1 MPNHVA
7 NHISLQGDP
16 EKIRSMLEAIQSDEL
31 GVGSVDFNKI
41 IPMPKS
47 LNIEAG
53 SRTDRGLKAYRDFIE
68 VYTFGRSADDTLK
81 ALENIPAESEK
92 VFLRQRTD
100 IRREE
105 WELGKT
111 AWNNIRQFG
120 TPTWYEWCVRNWGTK
135 WNAYGYDEGGVD
147 YHDGDSLRF
156 QTAWSAPH
164 PVLEKLT
171 EMFPDI
177 ELEHEWA
184 DEDIGQNCGRYS
196 YKAGERIEE
205 YFPEGEKE
213 AVFNALLAHLDSI
226 GNHFDTGIMATPLLL
241 KVLSDNGRADIA
253 FRLMNQREIPGFGYV
268 MDDRYSCLWERWEG
282 KASRCHPMFGS
293 VVAWFYRTL
302 AGIRYDEAEPGMKHI
317 VIAPQPVGGL
327 TYCSGS
333 YQSLYGPVRSDWRI
347 EADSFEL
354 TVEVPVNTT
363 ATVILPDGKIYRN
376 VGSGIHRFASPL
388 MSDR

>member
-53 SRTDRGLKAYRDFIE
+53 SRTDRGLKAYRNFIE

-213 AVFNALLAHLDSI
+213 AIEFACS
-226 GNHFDTGIMATPLLL
+226 T
-241 KVLSDNGRADIA
+241 
-253 FRLMNQREIPGFGYV
+253 
-268 MDDRYSCLWERWEG
+268 WE
-282 KASRCHPMFGS
+282 HDP
-293 VVAWFYRTL
+293 
-302 AGIRYDEAEPGMKHI
+302 
-317 VIAPQPVGGL
+317 
-327 TYCSGS
+327 
-333 YQSLYGPVRSDWRI
+333 SDWDLYLN
-347 EADSFEL
+347 A
-354 TVEVPVNTT
+354 
-363 ATVILPDGKIYRN
+363 
-376 VGSGIHRFASPL
+376 SGTEYINAENEEYQ
-388 MSDR
+388 

>member
-205 YFPEGEKE
+205 
-213 AVFNALLAHLDSI
+213 
-226 GNHFDTGIMATPLLL
+226 
-241 KVLSDNGRADIA
+241 
-253 FRLMNQREIPGFGYV
+253 
-268 MDDRYSCLWERWEG
+268 
-282 KASRCHPMFGS
+282 
-293 VVAWFYRTL
+293 
-302 AGIRYDEAEPGMKHI
+302 
-317 VIAPQPVGGL
+317 
-327 TYCSGS
+327 
-333 YQSLYGPVRSDWRI
+333 
-347 EADSFEL
+347 
-354 TVEVPVNTT
+354 
-363 ATVILPDGKIYRN
+363 
-376 VGSGIHRFASPL
+376 
-388 MSDR
+388 